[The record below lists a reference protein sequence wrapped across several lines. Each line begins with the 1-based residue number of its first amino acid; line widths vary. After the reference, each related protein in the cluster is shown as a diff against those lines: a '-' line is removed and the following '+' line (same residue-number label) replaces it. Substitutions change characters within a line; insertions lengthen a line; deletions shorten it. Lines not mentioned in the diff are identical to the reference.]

1 MDAKQIFEIVK
12 RIFLTGASS
21 GIGLAIAKLLVAEGH
36 EVWGTSRNL
45 ERIPKMPQW
54 HAVRLDL
61 ADPLSVEAAFNTAL
75 TDAGYFDV
83 LINNAG
89 AGHFDP
95 AELVPMETIAS
106 QFQILVFGQIQL
118 MQLALRHMQARGEG
132 LIINVTSLASRLPV
146 PFMAA
151 YNAAKAAMASFTMS
165 IQLEL
170 GNSRVQ
176 VVDLQPADIR
186 TEFNQGVIKS
196 TEGNP
201 RYDTKIAKTWEITER
216 NMKNAPTPDLV
227 AQECSQISQL
237 CSAAA
242 TYNSWRCISIKICAS
257 DFQISSATPSVVGI
271 EEVLPD
277 MTAISE
283 AVILMAGEGSRLRG
297 SDNTFLK
304 PFVPLLGRPL
314 ISYAL
319 DALIRAGIKTVDFV
333 VGYESERMIEQVKAI
348 PSFRPQRVLH
358 RKPRLAKT
366 KWHFAA
372 CRRWPRQHTLSS
384 HDERPSFRRCCGRSL
399 A

>member
-12 RIFLTGASS
+12 RVFLTGASS

-95 AELVPMETIAS
+95 AELVPMETITS

-170 GNSRVQ
+170 GNSRVH

-196 TEGNP
+196 TEANP
-201 RYDTKIAKTWEITER
+201 RYDTKIAKTWEVAER

-227 AQECSQISQL
+227 ARNVL
-237 CSAAA
+237 RLV
-242 TYNSWRCISIKICAS
+242 NSVQPPPRITVGDAFQSKIAPLI
-257 DFQISSATPSVVGI
+257 FRF
-271 EEVLPD
+271 LPQ
-277 MTAISE
+277 
-283 AVILMAGEGSRLRG
+283 RLRLWG
-297 SDNTFLK
+297 LK
-304 PFVPLLGRPL
+304 RYYQ
-314 ISYAL
+314 I
-319 DALIRAGIKTVDFV
+319 
-333 VGYESERMIEQVKAI
+333 
-348 PSFRPQRVLH
+348 
-358 RKPRLAKT
+358 
-366 KWHFAA
+366 
-372 CRRWPRQHTLSS
+372 
-384 HDERPSFRRCCGRSL
+384 
-399 A
+399 